1 MICLVFL
8 LGWHSG
14 GAMTPKPYKFQAFV
28 TISSGQDSD
37 PSHPPPAAAA
47 ALPPGQLKRMAV
59 RGEHHQTH
67 GSHFFC
73 ALVANSDDNP
83 DWIGDNHAIVTV
95 MLTAEDAA
103 DYFCAGDHFA
113 LWLGHDIA
121 DGIVT
126 RRVFA

>member
-1 MICLVFL
+1 
-8 LGWHSG
+8 
-14 GAMTPKPYKFQAFV
+14 MTPRPYKFQAFV
-28 TISSGQDSD
+28 TVSFDEYSD
-37 PSHPPPAAAA
+37 PAGPPPAAAA
-47 ALPPGQLKRMAV
+47 TLPPGQLKRMAV
-59 RGEHHQTH
+59 RGEHHRTH
-67 GSHFFC
+67 GSHFFS

-103 DYFCAGDHFA
+103 DYFSAGDHFA

-126 RRVFA
+126 RRVFL

>member
-14 GAMTPKPYKFQAFV
+14 GAMRPKPYKFQAYV

-37 PSHPPPAAAA
+37 PALPPPVVAAT
-47 ALPPGQLKRMAV
+47 LPPGQLRRMAV

-67 GSHFFC
+67 GSHFFN

-95 MLTAEDAA
+95 MLTAEDAP
-103 DYFCAGDHFA
+103 DYFSIGDHFA

-126 RRVFA
+126 RRVYA